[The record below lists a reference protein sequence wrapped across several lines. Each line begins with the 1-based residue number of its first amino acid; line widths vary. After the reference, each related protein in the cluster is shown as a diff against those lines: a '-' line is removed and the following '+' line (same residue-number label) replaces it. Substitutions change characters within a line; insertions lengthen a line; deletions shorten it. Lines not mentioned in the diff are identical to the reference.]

1 MLSTPAEKLSA
12 LRAELK
18 NQNLDGFIVPHAD
31 EFQSEYLPPNAER
44 LAWLTGFTGS
54 SGSAVILQDTA
65 VAITNGIY
73 HVQIG
78 KQVDPDSYQIVVA
91 DSSDKNPIGN
101 WIAGNAASGSVIGY
115 DPRLFT
121 RSQIAKYAE
130 ESTKKNIKLVSV
142 DQNPLDL
149 IWADRPASP
158 LGRVDLFPDVIA
170 GSTSHEK
177 RHKLAADLK
186 QEKISSVVI
195 TQADSICWLLNV
207 RGSDI
212 AYNPLV
218 LSNLVLHDDGSVDWY
233 VDRRKVPSHVPAAL
247 GDEVRL
253 HGPEN
258 FEKDLTALKGAVQV
272 DPQRSSLV
280 AETILKKAGI
290 ETLDGKDPCV
300 LPKSLKT
307 KAEQQAI
314 KQAHIRDGIAVTKFL
329 HWLDCQDFSKN
340 ILTEMDL
347 ADKLK
352 EFRKGHASYLGP
364 SFNTIS
370 GWAANGADVHYHVT
384 AQSNQ
389 QITGDNL
396 YLVDSGG
403 QYEYGTTDITRTI
416 VIGDINED
424 TKDSFTRVLK
434 GHIAVASAVMDDTF
448 DGASLDELA
457 RAPLIENGKNY
468 SHGTGHGVGCYL
480 AVHEETTYISPGS
493 KGLTFKPGMV
503 LSNEPGYY
511 LKDHYGI
518 RHENLMLCQERDDG
532 KLYWETITLVPF
544 DLRGVDWKLIEPP
557 EKDWLRSYHTHVF
570 ETLSPYLLSEE
581 LDWLR
586 EVCFSYLGE
595 GDIHPSIT
603 MGKIGSPPSMG

>member
-1 MLSTPAEKLSA
+1 MVSTSAEKLSA

-18 NQNLDGFIVPHAD
+18 KQNIDGFIIPHSD
-31 EFQSEYLPPNAER
+31 EFQSEYLPENAER

-54 SGSAVILQDTA
+54 SGTAIVLQDKA
-65 VAITNGIY
+65 AAITNGIY

-78 KQVDPDSYQIVVA
+78 KQVDPKSFEPVVA
-91 DSSDKNPIGN
+91 DSSDPNPIGN
-101 WIAGNAASGSVIGY
+101 WIAANASPGIMIGY

-121 RSQIAKYAE
+121 RAQIAKYNGEAA
-130 ESTKKNIKLVSV
+130 KKNITLVPV
-142 DQNPLDL
+142 DQNPVDL
-149 IWADRPASP
+149 IWTDRPAAP
-158 LGRVDLFPDVIA
+158 IGQVDLFPDAIA
-170 GSTSHEK
+170 GATSREK
-177 RHKLAADLK
+177 RHKLAAGLK
-186 QEKISSVVI
+186 QEKVSSVVI
-195 TQADSICWLLNV
+195 TQADSICWLLNI

-212 AYNPLV
+212 AFNPLV
-218 LSNLVLHDDGSVDWY
+218 LSNLILHDDGSVDWY
-233 VDRRKVPSHVPAAL
+233 VDPRKVPPHVPTAL

-253 HGPEN
+253 HAPEN
-258 FEKDLTALKGAVQV
+258 YEKDLTTLKGAVQV

-280 AETILKKAGI
+280 AETILKKSGI
-290 ETLDGKDPCV
+290 EIVDGKDPCV

-307 KAEQQAI
+307 KSEQQAI

-329 HWLDCQDFSKN
+329 HWLDCQDFSKDY
-340 ILTEMDL
+340 LTEMDL
-347 ADKLK
+347 ADKLQ

-370 GWAANGADVHYHVT
+370 GWASNGADVHYHVT

-389 QITGDNL
+389 KITGDNL

-416 VIGDINED
+416 VIGNVDQD

-448 DGASLDELA
+448 DGASLDALA
-457 RAPLIENGKNY
+457 RVALIENGKNF
-468 SHGTGHGVGCYL
+468 SHSTGHGVGCYL
-480 AVHEETTYISPGS
+480 AVHEEATYISPNS

-518 RHENLMLCQERDDG
+518 RHENLMICQEREDG
-532 KLYWETITLVPF
+532 KLFWETITLVPF
-544 DLRGVDWKLIEPP
+544 DLRGVDWSLMEHE
-557 EKDWLRSYHTHVF
+557 EKEWLKSYHTHVF
-570 ETLSPYLLSEE
+570 EALSPYMASEE

-586 EVCFSYLGE
+586 EVCFSYLDNAGAVPT
-595 GDIHPSIT
+595 IPV
-603 MGKIGSPPSMG
+603 GKIGTSPSMG